1 MNMKQYVKPET
12 TSFQTTPNSTL
23 CATST
28 KVGVELGTM
37 KVKSIFTSILG
48 LVLMLSGMLLLS
60 SCQNGNGDV
69 RQPAPTFKKGEVV
82 TITTNPIGVG
92 NKTPRKVHI
101 GSEDNDKKEA
111 QMVWTAGDQLRV
123 IVKEGDDFHSSDFVL
138 TDGANNKIGTFTG
151 TMPANGSEF
160 FLAYPCGEVTGSKYD
175 NGVFTFQGVS
185 VPNVQDFNVGE
196 TSFNSGLM
204 PVVGY
209 GGKDDNGTLT
219 GTTTI
224 VGGALRVKLT
234 NNTSGDLIF
243 NKIKLYV
250 LDALTKEDGEHTSV
264 WSSGYTVNYD
274 VSTGAV
280 TPSGTT
286 ADNNIIVLNL
296 SDKVTLAKEAT
307 SDYFYFVML
316 APLYFNSI
324 TPSGATTQSSF
335 TVYLYNQ
342 DGEVTKTDELDANK
356 LVATTSFNYNIAIA
370 PGDIVEGTLEMKKI
384 TN

>member
-37 KVKSIFTSILG
+37 KVKSFITQTSILG

-82 TITTNPIGVG
+82 TITTAPFGAG

-111 QMVWTAGDQLRV
+111 QMVWTADDQLRV

-151 TMPANGSEF
+151 TMPADGSEF
-160 FLAYPCGEVTGSKYD
+160 FLAYPCGNIAGSKYND
-175 NGVFTFQGVS
+175 GVFTFQGVS
-185 VPNVQDFNVGE
+185 VPNVQDFTVAKEGE
-196 TSFNSGLM
+196 TTTTFNPGLM

-209 GGKDDNGTLT
+209 GKDNNGTLT

-234 NNTSGDLIF
+234 NETGNSITF
-243 NKIKLYV
+243 NKIQLYV
-250 LDALTKEDGEHTSV
+250 QDAHVSASGESTSV
-264 WSSGYTVNYD
+264 WGTYTVDYN
-274 VSTGAV
+274 VSSKEV
-280 TPSGTT
+280 TPKGTS
-286 ADNNIIVLNL
+286 ADDKSIVLNL
-296 SDKVTLAKEAT
+296 SEKVTLQNNET
-307 SDYFYFVML
+307 SKDFYFVML
-316 APLYFNSI
+316 APLYFSTSN
-324 TPSGATTQSSF
+324 GSSF
-335 TVYLYNQ
+335 VIYLY
-342 DGEVTKTDELDANK
+342 DYDEEVTATSDLKTDNQ
-356 LVATTSFNYNIAIA
+356 VASTPFNVNISIE
-370 PGDIVEGTLEMKKI
+370 PGDIVEGTLIMTKK
-384 TN
+384 N

>member
-307 SDYFYFVML
+307 SDYFYFVMV
-316 APLYFNSI
+316 APLYFKTDANSL
-324 TPSGATTQSSF
+324 SF
-335 TVYLYNQ
+335 TVYLFNHK
-342 DGEVTKTDELDANK
+342 GNVTSPSDLTSETA
-356 LVATTSFNYNIAIA
+356 VATTSFDYNIFIE